1 MRQRFLYNCCFP
13 FRHRKICLRYSSSKA
28 SHHDLESFL
37 AYANTTNL
45 STVSTYYRGTLYEYT
60 VLQALRG
67 FNICLHRTGGTDDKG
82 LDLRGRWVLPHH
94 NNYSE
99 GIPVVVQC
107 KAEKKPVGPK
117 YMRELEGATTAE
129 DPDTIVLL
137 AALSRSTLGARKVM
151 MGSEKA
157 MGMIAVQTYEEGGQ
171 VVQFMW
177 NAAAARILGSGLG
190 VKLVFD
196 SSLSDDEDDE
206 RHGRV
211 ALTCDGRVIKM
222 KKHIPG
228 AN

>member
-13 FRHRKICLRYSSSKA
+13 FTHRKICLRYSSSKA

-45 STVSTYYRGTLYEYT
+45 STASTYYRGTLYEYT

-94 NNYSE
+94 SNYSE

-171 VVQFMW
+171 VVQLMW

-196 SSLSDDEDDE
+196 SSLSDDDDE
-206 RHGRV
+206 KHGRV
-211 ALTCDGRVIKM
+211 ALTWDGRVTKM

>member
-1 MRQRFLYNCCFP
+1 
-13 FRHRKICLRYSSSKA
+13 
-28 SHHDLESFL
+28 
-37 AYANTTNL
+37 
-45 STVSTYYRGTLYEYT
+45 
-60 VLQALRG
+60 
-67 FNICLHRTGGTDDKG
+67 
-82 LDLRGRWVLPHH
+82 
-94 NNYSE
+94 
-99 GIPVVVQC
+99 
-107 KAEKKPVGPK
+107 
-117 YMRELEGATTAE
+117 MRELEGATTAE

-171 VVQFMW
+171 VVQLMW

-196 SSLSDDEDDE
+196 SSLSDDDDE
-206 RHGRV
+206 KHGRV
-211 ALTCDGRVIKM
+211 ALTWDGRVTKM

>member
-1 MRQRFLYNCCFP
+1 MRQRFFYKYLP
-13 FRHRKICLRYSSSKA
+13 FANPKVCLRYGSTKA
-28 SHHDLESFL
+28 THNDLESFL

-45 STVSTYYRGTLYEYT
+45 STTSTYYRGTLYEYT
-60 VLQALRG
+60 VLQALRY

-94 NNYSE
+94 NDYSE

-129 DPDTIVLL
+129 DPDTIILL

-157 MGMIAVQTYEEGGQ
+157 MGMVAVQSYEEGGQ

-177 NAAAARILGSGLG
+177 NGAAARILGNGLG

-196 SSLSDDEDDE
+196 SSVSDEDNDE
-206 RHGRV
+206 KRGRV
-211 ALTCDGRVIKM
+211 ALTWNAGVIKM

-228 AN
+228 VD